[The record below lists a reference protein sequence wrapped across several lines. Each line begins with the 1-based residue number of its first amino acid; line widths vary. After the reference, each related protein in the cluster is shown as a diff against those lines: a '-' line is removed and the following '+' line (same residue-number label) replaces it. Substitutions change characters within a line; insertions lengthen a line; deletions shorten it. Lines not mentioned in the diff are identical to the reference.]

1 MIRRRLYNPAQL
13 TPDELKSSFVARRE
27 TLEDMLRLLGEQVSG
42 RPCQHLLLIGPRGM
56 GKTTLGLRFLHA
68 VDEVPDLAAAW
79 QPVAFHEESYEISD
93 LGDFWLAALH
103 HLTRAT
109 KEARWA
115 AKAEDLARDESDA
128 ERLAAYAL
136 AALLDFR
143 QESGKRLIL
152 FVENLD
158 LVFGQLR
165 DERDVHALRA
175 SLIEHPDILLIGS
188 ANAVF
193 DAIRN
198 HSKPFY
204 EFFRLFFLRGL
215 GSEDCLRLLKA
226 LGEHEGRKEFPH
238 MLNRERGRLETIRR
252 LTGGNPRLLVLA
264 CRMLIESP
272 LGSAFEDLDRLIDEQ
287 TPYFKARI
295 EELPVQARKVFHCLA
310 ERWTPMLA
318 RELSVAAKLSSSHA
332 SAQLRQLVEKGYA
345 KEARITGEKRVRYE
359 VGDRFYNIYYLLRF
373 SRRGRHRLERLVAF
387 LHDLFG
393 STGLRSMYPATLQ
406 ALRTRTFTAGDMSDC
421 LSVLAGYVA
430 GDREFAG
437 REDWRRQATDL
448 AKDAIGFNAPV
459 LGEIEQA
466 FVGQRS
472 LQFSGFVATTKRAIE
487 SWKAGRFAEVE
498 TMSRKLLV
506 GMPENVIAQVML
518 GNALIQ
524 QRRFRDAQ
532 PVFRQITEYAS
543 PHDPPEWRGMAVAG
557 LSGEALI
564 ALELERPEAAIAAI
578 ERGSAYVKPEDPPLL
593 RELATNLFRLHGHGL
608 ARIGQSENAIALW
621 RRLTEYA
628 VPDDPGTLRL
638 QVCMAL
644 SAQGDALNELGRHDE
659 AFSTLE
665 NIPRYIHVDDP
676 EELRFAAFR
685 ALADEGFILAK
696 LERHE
701 DAIVA
706 WRHSSAYVL
715 TGDPIELRKLA
726 ALVLSGAGRVL
737 SLLEKYD
744 ESESVC
750 RKATD
755 IEPTYVEG
763 WWILAV
769 AILEQNQDDDERLS
783 EAEDCARRAVELG
796 PYDADALHTLSD
808 VLARRGSCE
817 EALDVLECALRTD
830 GARDNGARFG
840 VATLLINLVA
850 AGHGARVKR
859 LIENTGLVERMEPL
873 WHALNADLGE
883 VIKPLPAEIMD
894 TVTDV
899 KRKFV
904 EERH

>member
-13 TPDELKSSFVARRE
+13 TPDELKASFVARRE
-27 TLEDMLRLLGEQVSG
+27 TLADMLRLLGEQASG
-42 RPCQHLLLIGPRGM
+42 RPCQHILLIGPRGM
-56 GKTTLGLRFLHA
+56 GKTTLGLRFLQA
-68 VDEVPDLAAAW
+68 VEEIPDLAAAW
-79 QPVAFHEESYEISD
+79 QPVAFHEESYEIGD
-93 LGDFWLAALH
+93 LADFWLAALR

-109 KEARWA
+109 KDPRWA
-115 AKAEDLARDESDA
+115 DKAEDLVRDEIDTQ
-128 ERLAAYAL
+128 RLAAYAL

-175 SLIEHPDILLIGS
+175 SLIEHTDILLIGS

-193 DAIRN
+193 DAISN

-204 EFFRLFFLRGL
+204 EFFRLLFLRGL
-215 GSEDCLRLLKA
+215 GREDCLRILEA
-226 LGEHEGRKEFPH
+226 LAEHEGRKEFPD

-272 LGSAFEDLDRLIDEQ
+272 FGSAFEDLERLIDEQ

-345 KEARITGEKRVRYE
+345 KEVRITGEKRVRYE

-387 LHDLFG
+387 LHELFG

-406 ALRTRTFTAGDMSDC
+406 ALRARTFAAGDLSDW

-430 GDREFAG
+430 GDKEFAG

-448 AKDAIGFNAPV
+448 ARDAIGINAPV

-472 LQFSGFVATTKRAIE
+472 LQFNGYVASTKRALE
-487 SWKAGRFAEVE
+487 FWEAGRFAEVE
-498 TMSRKLLV
+498 TMSRKLLDE
-506 GMPENVIAQVML
+506 MPENVIALVML

-524 QRRFRDAQ
+524 QQRFRDAQ
-532 PVFRQITEYAS
+532 PVFRQITEYVS
-543 PHDPPEWRGMAVAG
+543 PHDSPEWRGMAVSG

-564 ALELERPEAAIAAI
+564 SLELERPEAAIAPI
-578 ERGSAYVKPEDPPLL
+578 ERGLAYVHAKDPPPL
-593 RELATNLFRLHGHGL
+593 RELATNLFRLHGHAL
-608 ARIGQSENAIALW
+608 ARMGQSENAIAVW
-621 RRLTEYA
+621 RRVAEYA
-628 VPDDPGTLRL
+628 VPDDPETLRL

-644 SAQGDALNELGRHDE
+644 SAKGNALNELGRHDE

-665 NIPRYIHVDDP
+665 SIRRYIHVDDP
-676 EELRFAAFR
+676 EELRFVAFK
-685 ALADEGFILAK
+685 ALADEGFVLGK
-696 LERHE
+696 LERYE

-706 WRHSSAYVL
+706 WRLSSEYVL

-726 ALVLSGAGRVL
+726 ALVLSGAGREL
-737 SLLEKYD
+737 SFLEKYD

-755 IEPTYVEG
+755 IEPTSVEA
-763 WWILAV
+763 WWNLAA
-769 AILEQNQDDDERLS
+769 AILEQNQDDDTRLA
-783 EAEDCARRAVELG
+783 EAEDCARRAVKLG
-796 PYDADALHTLSD
+796 PQNADALHTLSD
-808 VLARRGSCE
+808 VLARRGSWE
-817 EALDVLECALRTD
+817 EALEMLERALHID

-840 VATLLINLVA
+840 VATSLIRLVR
-850 AGHGARVKR
+850 AGQGTRVKQ
-859 LIENTGLVERMEPL
+859 LIEDAGLVERMEPL
-873 WHALNADLGE
+873 WHAVKSQLGE
-883 VIKPLPAEIMD
+883 QIEPLPAEIMD

-899 KRKFV
+899 KRRFV